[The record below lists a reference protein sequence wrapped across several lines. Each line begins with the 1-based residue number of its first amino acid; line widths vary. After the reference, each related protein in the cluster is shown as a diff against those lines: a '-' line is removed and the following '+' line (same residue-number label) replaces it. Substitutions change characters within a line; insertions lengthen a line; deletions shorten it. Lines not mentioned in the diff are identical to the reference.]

1 VPEPLA
7 VGAPTHNSN
16 CLRRRAIDTFAS
28 NTESSRT
35 RSSSPPRFDEVGRQ
49 AIQADPDW
57 MDGDYYG
64 KTTPR
69 RGLAL
74 AISLR
79 LPRPTPRNT

>member
-1 VPEPLA
+1 VAGRAHGQRALA
-7 VGAPTHNSN
+7 IPIAAT
-16 CLRRRAIDTFAS
+16 A
-28 NTESSRT
+28 
-35 RSSSPPRFDEVGRQ
+35 RSSAQSIAFDEVGRQ